1 MSVKRLEQR
10 AEFCQL
16 FAIDTL
22 ALILLLTS
30 FGWNATSFS
39 NNEMKAIY
47 LLRIANFIRWDN
59 ESQMNSVDFCVI
71 GDKEASDLLTSFTNG
86 ETMRLLP
93 IHIHQTVTPL
103 CDITYFTVADEG
115 FDNSLYSLDMITV
128 SPTPNFTRMG
138 GVVELVTVDS
148 KIKPK
153 INLDNAKRGNDIIGS
168 NLLRIA
174 VVEGN

>member
-10 AEFCQL
+10 AEFCQS
-16 FAIDTL
+16 FAIGTL

-30 FGWNATSFS
+30 FGSNAISFS
-39 NNEMKAIY
+39 SNEMKAMY

-71 GDKEASDLLTSFTNG
+71 GDKEVSDVLTSFTNG

-93 IHIHQTVTPL
+93 IHVHQTVTTQ

-115 FDNSLYSLDMITV
+115 FDNSLYSPNMITV

-138 GVVELVTVDS
+138 GVVELVTVDN

-153 INLDNAKRGNDIIGS
+153 INLDNAKRGNYIIGS

>member
-1 MSVKRLEQR
+1 MSVKRFEQR
-10 AEFCQL
+10 AEFCQP
-16 FAIDTL
+16 FTIGTL

-30 FGWNATSFS
+30 FGSNATSFS
-39 NNEMKAIY
+39 SNEMKAIY

-93 IHIHQTVTPL
+93 IHVHQTVTPQ
-103 CDITYFTVADEG
+103 CDITYFAVADEG
-115 FDNSLYSLDMITV
+115 FDI
-128 SPTPNFTRMG
+128 
-138 GVVELVTVDS
+138 
-148 KIKPK
+148 KIKSK
-153 INLDNAKRGNDIIGS
+153 INLDNAKRGNYIIGS

-174 VVEGN
+174 VMEGN

>member
-30 FGWNATSFS
+30 FGSNATSFS

-71 GDKEASDLLTSFTNG
+71 CDKEASDVLTSFTNG

-93 IHIHQTVTPL
+93 IHVHQTVTTQ
-103 CDITYFTVADEG
+103 CDITYFAVADADEG
-115 FDNSLYSLDMITV
+115 FDI
-128 SPTPNFTRMG
+128 
-138 GVVELVTVDS
+138 
-148 KIKPK
+148 KIKSK
-153 INLDNAKRGNDIIGS
+153 INLGNAKRGNYIIGS

-174 VVEGN
+174 VMEGN